1 MGHAS
6 VEITMDTYTHA
17 TYQDI
22 VREVNQTVS

>member
-6 VEITMDTYTHA
+6 IEVTMDTYTHA

-22 VREVNQTVS
+22 VKEVNQAVI